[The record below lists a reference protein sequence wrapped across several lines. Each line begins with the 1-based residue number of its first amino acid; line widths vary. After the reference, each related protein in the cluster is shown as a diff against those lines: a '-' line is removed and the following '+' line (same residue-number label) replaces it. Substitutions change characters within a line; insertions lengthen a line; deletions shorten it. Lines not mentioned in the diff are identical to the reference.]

1 MTTTTGHTT
10 GDDLTTLPAEAARV
24 AAAFGSGAFFGL
36 SGSGNFHLTH
46 ELRDAGLT
54 YYAATHEAACV
65 AMADGHARTA
75 GMTGVATVH
84 QGPGLT
90 NAATALREAARSHTP
105 MVLFAADV
113 PARARHHNQ
122 YVNQSALAGSLGVAV
137 ESVTCAGAA
146 VDDVVRSFRRAACE
160 QRPVVLMLP
169 IDLHEQR
176 VPRRTLDPRVLQI
189 PEPPAPAADAVEEAA
204 GILRPARHPVI
215 LAGRGAVRSGA
226 AQPVAELADKLCAPL
241 LTSTQA
247 NGLFRGHPRYLG
259 LAGGFGSSLARH
271 VLAEADVVLVFGC
284 SLNPWTLAGN
294 DMLSSHAQI
303 IQVDTDPTIPTERT
317 VVRLTVVGD
326 CAATSRAL
334 HERLQEHSGMRYAA
348 AQITPDPDRGQ
359 MPGPGRREDVI
370 DPRVLTRLLDEML
383 PEERTISIDSGH
395 FMIFPASIMRAPDPQ
410 GFLLA
415 QGFMSMGLALAESL
429 GALAARPDRVSVA
442 TLGDGGAKMS
452 LFELDT
458 ALRHELP
465 VLVVI
470 YNDAAYGAEVHDFA
484 SSGRPLD
491 IVRFRDLDF
500 AAIARGLGADGVTV
514 RRPEDLSVV
523 RQWLEHR
530 QRPLV
535 VDAKVD
541 PDIRGDWIE

>member
-1 MTTTTGHTT
+1 MTA
-10 GDDLTTLPAEAARV
+10 DALTTVPAEAARI
-24 AAAFGSGAFFGL
+24 AAAFGCRAFFGL

-46 ELRDAGLT
+46 ELRDAGLS

-65 AMADGHARTA
+65 AMADGHARTT
-75 GMTGVATVH
+75 GGTGVATVH

-90 NAATALREAARSHTP
+90 NAVTALREAARSHTP
-105 MVLFAADV
+105 LVLFAADV
-113 PARARHHNQ
+113 PAGAHRHNQ
-122 YVNQSALAGSLGVAV
+122 YVNQAALAGSLGVAV
-137 ESVTCAGAA
+137 EAVTCARAA
-146 VDDVVRSFRRAACE
+146 GDDVIRSFRRAACE

-169 IDLHEQR
+169 IDLQEQR
-176 VPRRTLDPRVLQI
+176 IPQRTLDPRVLQI
-189 PEPPAPAADAVEEAA
+189 PEPPAPATGPVEEAA
-204 GILRPARHPVI
+204 GLLRSARHPAI

-226 AQPVAELADKLCAPL
+226 GKPVAELADELCAPL

-247 NGLFRGHPRYLG
+247 NGLFHGHPRYLG

-284 SLNPWTLAGN
+284 SLNPWTLAEN
-294 DMLSSHAQI
+294 DMVSSHAQI
-303 IQVDTDPTIPTERT
+303 LQVDTDPTVSTEPTAI
-317 VVRLTVVGD
+317 RLTVIGD
-326 CAATSRAL
+326 CAATARAL
-334 HERLQEHSGMRYAA
+334 RERLQEHGGVRGAA
-348 AQITPDPDRGQ
+348 AQATPDPDRGQ

-383 PEERTISIDSGH
+383 PEERTISVDSGH
-395 FMIFPASIMRAPDPQ
+395 FMIFPASIMHAPDPQ

-442 TLGDGGAKMS
+442 ALGDGGAKMS

-458 ALRHELP
+458 AVRHELP

-470 YNDAAYGAEVHDFA
+470 YNDAAYSAEVHDFA
-484 SSGRPLD
+484 ASGRRLD
-491 IVRFRDLDF
+491 IVRFTDIDF

-514 RRPEDLSVV
+514 RRPGDLSAV
-523 RQWLEHR
+523 RQWLGHR